1 MLAAHENGE
10 NSADFAQALALFDAN
25 AQRLKRLLRETERD
39 LAAHCREIEAV
50 AMALLER
57 SVLSAMDLY
66 KITVRAPLSV
76 KKCFH
81 AR

>member
-1 MLAAHENGE
+1 
-10 NSADFAQALALFDAN
+10 
-25 AQRLKRLLRETERD
+25 LKRLLRETERD

-66 KITVRAPLSV
+66 KITVRA
-76 KKCFH
+76 
-81 AR
+81 R

>member
-66 KITVRAPLSV
+66 KITVRA
-76 KKCFH
+76 
-81 AR
+81 R